1 MKRLNHETW
10 ELLGLSLL
18 SAIATGIALAIDH
31 PRALFM
37 VGLTIV
43 MVLMLFVSRYRHRPA
58 VRALKGRGRRK
69 A

>member
-10 ELLGLSLL
+10 ELLGLSCLA
-18 SAIATGIALAIDH
+18 AIATAIALAIDH

-37 VGLTIV
+37 LGLTIV
-43 MVLMLFVSRYRHRPA
+43 MVMMLFVSRYRHRPT

-69 A
+69 S